1 MTTDLNLDTLLILGG
16 ALWLI
21 GGILSMMH
29 SIKVADKMD
38 SITTKEEQK

>member
-1 MTTDLNLDTLLILGG
+1 MFDLNMMTILVLGG

-29 SIKVADKMD
+29 SIKVADKRD
-38 SITTKEEQK
+38 SLTNKEQK